1 MSKEEI
7 FDKAIEEV
15 ASELTTDEK
24 NTVKEI
30 SRKIRSRYDTD
41 ALNKKFK
48 QGGMGKTQS
57 FLDPV
62 TNEES
67 RTTKSVPRKGFS
79 SISRIA
85 KG

>member
-7 FDKAIEEV
+7 FNNAIEEV
-15 ASELTTDEK
+15 VSELTTDEK
-24 NTVKEI
+24 NTVKDI
-30 SRKIRSRYDTD
+30 SRKIKNRYDTD
-41 ALNKKFK
+41 GLNKKFM

-62 TNEES
+62 LNEES
-67 RTTKSVPRKGFS
+67 RTTKSVPRKGFT

>member
-7 FDKAIEEV
+7 FNKAIEEV
-15 ASELTTDEK
+15 VSELTTDEK

-30 SRKIRSRYDTD
+30 SRKIKNRYDTD
-41 ALNKKFK
+41 GLNKKFM

-62 TNEES
+62 LNEES
-67 RTTKSVPRKGFS
+67 RTTKSVPRRGFT

>member
-7 FDKAIEEV
+7 FNKAIEEV
-15 ASELTTDEK
+15 VSELTTDEK

-30 SRKIRSRYDTD
+30 SRKIKNRYDTD
-41 ALNKKFK
+41 GLNKKFM

-62 TNEES
+62 LNEES
-67 RTTKSVPRKGFS
+67 RTTKSVPRKGFT

>member
-7 FDKAIEEV
+7 FNNAIEEV
-15 ASELTTDEK
+15 VSELTTDEK

-30 SRKIRSRYDTD
+30 SRKIKNRYDTD
-41 ALNKKFK
+41 GLNKKFM

-62 TNEES
+62 LNEES
-67 RTTKSVPRKGFS
+67 RTTKSVPRKGFT

>member
-7 FDKAIEEV
+7 FNNAIEEV
-15 ASELTTDEK
+15 VSELTTDEK

-30 SRKIRSRYDTD
+30 SRKIKNRYDTD
-41 ALNKKFK
+41 GLNKKFM

-62 TNEES
+62 LNEES
-67 RTTKSVPRKGFS
+67 RTTKSVPRRGFT